1 MAIGWMTILKT
12 LPWSE
17 VLEHAPLVAD
27 GAKKLWDRVGRRSE
41 ATGESGPAGS
51 AANSTE
57 ARLAALE
64 ARAAEL
70 QEQMLASSALIKDLA
85 EQNAQLVRRL
95 QIQRRWV
102 AALGLA
108 VAAALIGVAVIAF

>member
-12 LPWSE
+12 VPWTE
-17 VLEHAPLVAD
+17 VLRHAPVVAD
-27 GAKKLWDRVGRRSE
+27 GAKKLWDRVGHRPAAPTNS
-41 ATGESGPAGS
+41 APAG
-51 AANSTE
+51 STE

-70 QEQMLASSALIKDLA
+70 REQMLASAALIKDLA

-95 QIQRRWV
+95 QIQRRWLV
-102 AALGLA
+102 ALGLA
-108 VAAALIGVAVIAF
+108 TAAALIGVAVLAL